1 MYKQHLLLIWTP
13 RILGIAVSLFLSLF
27 ALDAFEPGQPL
38 ARAFP
43 DLVIHLAPA
52 AAVLALVALSW
63 HRPWLGGVAFV
74 LLALGYAVTVSRLDW
89 ILAISGPLLT
99 IGLLFLWSWWASR
112 DSSSAVVS

>member
-1 MYKQHLLLIWTP
+1 MHRKHLLLLWSP

-63 HRPWLGGVAFV
+63 HRPWLGGVAFI
-74 LLALGYAVTVSRLDW
+74 LLALGYAVTVRLRLDW
-89 ILAISGPLLT
+89 IVAISGPLLT
-99 IGLLFLWSWWASR
+99 VGVLFLWSWRSHPVGAS
-112 DSSSAVVS
+112 